1 MKFIFNKKII
11 AKNSPCLADYF
22 KTTNTGFA
30 DYIKKKKTYYGYTV
44 RYAYP
49 KEKELLGENPL
60 VIIV

>member
-1 MKFIFNKKII
+1 VSIDLLIFVLL
-11 AKNSPCLADYF
+11 SL
-22 KTTNTGFA
+22 A

>member
-1 MKFIFNKKII
+1 MRILSTLVLKVSIDLLIFVLL
-11 AKNSPCLADYF
+11 SL
-22 KTTNTGFA
+22 A